1 MNKTVLKFIFVGILN
16 TLLGYAIMFTLY
28 NFFNCNYFFST
39 AMNYILGGI
48 LSFFLNKYF
57 TFQNKTKSAK
67 QIFKFVFNLI
77 ICYGIAYGLAK
88 PFVNFIFTTFSKS
101 IRENISMFIG
111 MILFTVLNY
120 FGQKIFVFEYFS
132 DKKN

>member
-39 AMNYILGGI
+39 AMNYIFGGI

-57 TFQNKTKSAK
+57 TFQNKTKSVK
-67 QIFKFVFNLI
+67 QIFKFIFNLI

-88 PFVNFIFTTFSKS
+88 PFVNFIFSSLSKS
-101 IRENISMFIG
+101 IRENIAMFIG
-111 MILFTVLNY
+111 MILFTVINY
-120 FGQKIFVFEYFS
+120 FGQKIFVFEYS
-132 DKKN
+132 HDKKI